1 MNTHSVVAVFP
12 ATGVVEDNRKNLIFE
27 LSRIIRKDSAADVV
41 MPSLRIVSAQ
51 QRKGGSGENPTTQRY
66 CLSAHDD
73 IT

>member
-12 ATGVVEDNRKNLIFE
+12 ATGVVEDNHKNLIFE
-27 LSRIIRKDSAADVV
+27 LSRIIHKDSAADVV

-51 QRKGGSGENPTTQRY
+51 QKGGSGENPTTRRY